1 MNNMTA
7 LVSCFVR
14 AYHTENSNIKVYN
27 DAFASKILTKEEYF
41 NIASNMTSGIKFFN
55 PNYEGDEPLKWIV
68 NNNIGPSV
76 LARAAFNEKHLFND
90 IKLGLEQYVIIA
102 SGYDTIGYKVN
113 KKIKVFELDKKEII
127 EDKIKRTKNFDNENI
142 SYISCDFN
150 ENWILDLLNLGYDKN
165 KKTFCSL
172 LGISYYLLKSTF
184 SKTIKLLSDNMP
196 KGSSI
201 IFDYPNEYKE
211 TKTEE
216 LAKLAN
222 EEMKINYSYDEIL
235 KIAKLSNMQI
245 YEHLE
250 SVQIDN
256 TYFYDYN
263 TLNTIKLKAPK
274 GVSYCLLVK

>member
-55 PNYEGDEPLKWIV
+55 PNYEGDESLKWIV

-142 SYISCDFN
+142 SYISCNFN
-150 ENWILDLLNLGYDKN
+150 ENWILDLLNSGYDKN

-172 LGISYYLLKSTF
+172 LGISYYLPKSTF

-211 TKTEE
+211 TKIEE

-222 EEMKINYSYDEIL
+222 EEMKSNYSYDEVL
-235 KIAKLSNMQI
+235 KIAELSNMQI

>member
-41 NIASNMTSGIKFFN
+41 NIALNMTSGIKFFN

-150 ENWILDLLNLGYDKN
+150 ENWILDLLNSGYDKN

-172 LGISYYLLKSTF
+172 LGISYYLPKSTF

-222 EEMKINYSYDEIL
+222 EEMKSNYSYDEIL
-235 KIAKLSNMQI
+235 KIAELSNMQI

>member
-68 NNNIGPSV
+68 NNIGPSV

-150 ENWILDLLNLGYDKN
+150 ENLILDLLNSGYDKN

-172 LGISYYLLKSTF
+172 LGISYYLPKSTF

-222 EEMKINYSYDEIL
+222 EEMKSNYSYDEIL
-235 KIAKLSNMQI
+235 KIAELSNMQI

>member
-76 LARAAFNEKHLFND
+76 LARTAFNEKHLFND

-172 LGISYYLLKSTF
+172 LGISYYLPKSTF

-201 IFDYPNEYKE
+201 IFDCPNEYKE

-222 EEMKINYSYDEIL
+222 EEMKSNYSYDEIL
-235 KIAKLSNMQI
+235 KIAELSNMQI

>member
-113 KKIKVFELDKKEII
+113 KKIRVFELDKKEII
-127 EDKIKRTKNFDNENI
+127 EDKSKRTKNFDNENI

-150 ENWILDLLNLGYDKN
+150 ENWILDLLNSGYDKN

-172 LGISYYLLKSTF
+172 LGISYYLPKSTF

-222 EEMKINYSYDEIL
+222 EEMKSNYSYDEIL
-235 KIAKLSNMQI
+235 KIAELPNMQI

>member
-1 MNNMTA
+1 
-7 LVSCFVR
+7 
-14 AYHTENSNIKVYN
+14 
-27 DAFASKILTKEEYF
+27 
-41 NIASNMTSGIKFFN
+41 MTSGIKYFN
-55 PNYEGDEPLKWIV
+55 PNYDGDEPLKWIV

-142 SYISCDFN
+142 SYISCNFN
-150 ENWILDLLNLGYDKN
+150 ENWILDLLNSGYDKN

-172 LGISYYLLKSTF
+172 LGISYYLPKSTF

-222 EEMKINYSYDEIL
+222 EEMKSNYSYDEVL
-235 KIAKLSNMQI
+235 KIAELSNMQI

>member
-41 NIASNMTSGIKFFN
+41 NIALNMTSGIKFFN

-142 SYISCDFN
+142 SYISYDFN
-150 ENWILDLLNLGYDKN
+150 ENLILDLLNSGYDKN

-172 LGISYYLLKSTF
+172 LGISYYLPKSTF

>member
-127 EDKIKRTKNFDNENI
+127 EDKSKRTKNFDNENI

-150 ENWILDLLNLGYDKN
+150 ENWILDLLNSGYDKN

-172 LGISYYLLKSTF
+172 LGISYYLPKSTF

-222 EEMKINYSYDEIL
+222 EEMKSNYSYDEIL
-235 KIAKLSNMQI
+235 KIAELSNMQI

-263 TLNTIKLKAPK
+263 TLNTIKLKATK

>member
-150 ENWILDLLNLGYDKN
+150 ENWILDLLNSGYDKN

-222 EEMKINYSYDEIL
+222 EEMKSNYSYDEIL
-235 KIAKLSNMQI
+235 KIAELSNMQI

-263 TLNTIKLKAPK
+263 TLNTIKLKATK

>member
-102 SGYDTIGYKVN
+102 SGYDTIDYKVN

-150 ENWILDLLNLGYDKN
+150 ENWILDLLNSGYDKN

-172 LGISYYLLKSTF
+172 LGISYYLPKSTF
-184 SKTIKLLSDNMP
+184 LKTIKLLSDNMP

-222 EEMKINYSYDEIL
+222 EEMKSNYSYDEIL
-235 KIAKLSNMQI
+235 KIAELSNMQI

>member
-113 KKIKVFELDKKEII
+113 KKIRVFELDKKEII

-150 ENWILDLLNLGYDKN
+150 ENWILDLLNSGYDKN

-172 LGISYYLLKSTF
+172 LGISYYLPKSTF

-222 EEMKINYSYDEIL
+222 EEMKSNYSYDEIL
-235 KIAKLSNMQI
+235 KIAELSNMQI

>member
-113 KKIKVFELDKKEII
+113 KKIRVFELDKKEII
-127 EDKIKRTKNFDNENI
+127 EDKSKRTKNFDNENI

-150 ENWILDLLNLGYDKN
+150 ENWILDLLNSGYDKN

-172 LGISYYLLKSTF
+172 LGISYYLPKSTF

-222 EEMKINYSYDEIL
+222 EEMKSNYSYDEIL
-235 KIAKLSNMQI
+235 KIAELSNMQI

>member
-222 EEMKINYSYDEIL
+222 EEMKSNYSYDEIL
-235 KIAKLSNMQI
+235 KIAELSNMQI

-263 TLNTIKLKAPK
+263 TLNTIKLKATK
-274 GVSYCLLVK
+274 GVSYCLLVD

>member
-150 ENWILDLLNLGYDKN
+150 ENWILDLLNSGYDKN

-172 LGISYYLLKSTF
+172 LGISYYLPKSTF

-222 EEMKINYSYDEIL
+222 EEMKSNYSYDEIL
-235 KIAKLSNMQI
+235 KIAELSNMQI

-263 TLNTIKLKAPK
+263 TLNTIKLKATK

>member
-150 ENWILDLLNLGYDKN
+150 ENWILDLLNSGYDKN

-172 LGISYYLLKSTF
+172 LGISYYLPKSTF

-222 EEMKINYSYDEIL
+222 EEMKSNYSYDEIL
-235 KIAKLSNMQI
+235 KIAELSNMQI

-250 SVQIDN
+250 SVHIDN

>member
-150 ENWILDLLNLGYDKN
+150 ENWILDLLNSGYDKN

-172 LGISYYLLKSTF
+172 LGISYYLPKSTF

-222 EEMKINYSYDEIL
+222 EEMKSNYSYDEIL

>member
-1 MNNMTA
+1 MFCK
-7 LVSCFVR
+7 SI
-14 AYHTENSNIKVYN
+14 HTENSNIKVYN

-41 NIASNMTSGIKFFN
+41 NIASNMTSGIKYFN
-55 PNYEGDEPLKWIV
+55 PNYDGDEPLKWIV

-142 SYISCDFN
+142 SYISCNFN
-150 ENWILDLLNLGYDKN
+150 ENWILDLLNSGYDKN

-172 LGISYYLLKSTF
+172 LGISYYLPKSTF

-222 EEMKINYSYDEIL
+222 EEMKSNYSYDEVL
-235 KIAKLSNMQI
+235 KIAELSNMQI

>member
-150 ENWILDLLNLGYDKN
+150 ENLILDLLNSGYDKN

-172 LGISYYLLKSTF
+172 LGISYYLPKSTF

-222 EEMKINYSYDEIL
+222 EEMKSNYSYDEIL
-235 KIAKLSNMQI
+235 KIAELSNMQI

>member
-150 ENWILDLLNLGYDKN
+150 ENWILDLLNSGYDKN

-172 LGISYYLLKSTF
+172 LGISYYLPKSTF

-222 EEMKINYSYDEIL
+222 EEMKSNYSYDEVL
-235 KIAKLSNMQI
+235 KIAELSNMQI

>member
-41 NIASNMTSGIKFFN
+41 NIALNMTSGIKFFN
-55 PNYEGDEPLKWIV
+55 QNYEGDEPLKWIV

-150 ENWILDLLNLGYDKN
+150 ENLILDLLNSGYDKN

-172 LGISYYLLKSTF
+172 LGISYYLPKSTF

>member
-41 NIASNMTSGIKFFN
+41 NIASNMTSGIKYFN

-150 ENWILDLLNLGYDKN
+150 ENWILDLLNSGYDKN

-172 LGISYYLLKSTF
+172 LGISYYLPKSTF

-201 IFDYPNEYKE
+201 IFDYPNEHKE

-222 EEMKINYSYDEIL
+222 EEMKSNYSYDEVL
-235 KIAKLSNMQI
+235 KIAELSNMQI

>member
-41 NIASNMTSGIKFFN
+41 NIALNMTSGIKFFN

-150 ENWILDLLNLGYDKN
+150 ENLILDLLNSGYDKN

-172 LGISYYLLKSTF
+172 LGISYYLPKSTF

>member
-127 EDKIKRTKNFDNENI
+127 EDKSKRTKNFDNENI

-150 ENWILDLLNLGYDKN
+150 ENWILDLLNSGYDKN

-172 LGISYYLLKSTF
+172 LGISYYLPKSTF

-222 EEMKINYSYDEIL
+222 EEMKSNYSYDEIL
-235 KIAKLSNMQI
+235 KIAELPNMQI

>member
-222 EEMKINYSYDEIL
+222 EEMKSNYSYDEIL
-235 KIAKLSNMQI
+235 KIAELSNMQI

>member
-127 EDKIKRTKNFDNENI
+127 EDKSKRTKNFDNENI

-150 ENWILDLLNLGYDKN
+150 ENWILDLLNSGYDKN

-172 LGISYYLLKSTF
+172 LGISYYLPKSTF

-222 EEMKINYSYDEIL
+222 EEMKSNYSYDEIL

>member
-41 NIASNMTSGIKFFN
+41 NIASNMTSGIKFFH

-113 KKIKVFELDKKEII
+113 KKIRVFELDKKEII

-150 ENWILDLLNLGYDKN
+150 ENWILDLLNSGYDKN

-172 LGISYYLLKSTF
+172 LGISYYLPKSTF

-222 EEMKINYSYDEIL
+222 EEMKSNYSYDEIL
-235 KIAKLSNMQI
+235 KIAELSNMQI

>member
-41 NIASNMTSGIKFFN
+41 NIASNMTSGIKYFN

-150 ENWILDLLNLGYDKN
+150 ENWILDLLNSGYDKN

-172 LGISYYLLKSTF
+172 LGISYYLPKSTF

-222 EEMKINYSYDEIL
+222 EEMKSNYSYDEVL
-235 KIAKLSNMQI
+235 KIAELSNMQI

>member
-55 PNYEGDEPLKWIV
+55 PNYEGDESLKWIV

-142 SYISCDFN
+142 SYISCNFN
-150 ENWILDLLNLGYDKN
+150 ENWILDLLNSGYDKN

-172 LGISYYLLKSTF
+172 LGISYYLPKSTF

-216 LAKLAN
+216 LATLAN
-222 EEMKINYSYDEIL
+222 EEMKSNYSYDEVL
-235 KIAKLSNMQI
+235 KIAELSNMQI

-263 TLNTIKLKAPK
+263 NLNTIKLKAPK

>member
-150 ENWILDLLNLGYDKN
+150 ENWILDLLNSGYDKN

-172 LGISYYLLKSTF
+172 LGISYYLPKSTF

-222 EEMKINYSYDEIL
+222 EEMKSNYSYDEIL
-235 KIAKLSNMQI
+235 KIAELSNMQI

>member
-27 DAFASKILTKEEYF
+27 DDFASKILTKEEYF

-113 KKIKVFELDKKEII
+113 KKIRVFELDKKEII

-150 ENWILDLLNLGYDKN
+150 ENWILDLLNSGYDKN

-172 LGISYYLLKSTF
+172 LGISYYLPKSTF

-222 EEMKINYSYDEIL
+222 EEMKSNYSYDEIL
-235 KIAKLSNMQI
+235 KIAELSNMQI

>member
-41 NIASNMTSGIKFFN
+41 NIALNMTSGIKFFN

-76 LARAAFNEKHLFND
+76 LARAAFNEKYLFND

-150 ENWILDLLNLGYDKN
+150 ENLILDLLNSGYDKN

-172 LGISYYLLKSTF
+172 LGISYYLPKSTF

-222 EEMKINYSYDEIL
+222 EEMKSNYSYDEIL
-235 KIAKLSNMQI
+235 KIAELSNMQI

>member
-27 DAFASKILTKEEYF
+27 YAFASKILTKEEYF

-150 ENWILDLLNLGYDKN
+150 ENWILDLLNSGYDKN

-172 LGISYYLLKSTF
+172 LGISYYLPKSTF

-222 EEMKINYSYDEIL
+222 EEMKSNYSYDEIL
-235 KIAKLSNMQI
+235 KIAELSNMQI

>member
-41 NIASNMTSGIKFFN
+41 NIASNMTSSIKFFN
-55 PNYEGDEPLKWIV
+55 PNYEGDESLKWIV

-142 SYISCDFN
+142 SYISCNFN
-150 ENWILDLLNLGYDKN
+150 ENWILGLLNSVYDKN

-172 LGISYYLLKSTF
+172 LGISYYLPKSTF

-222 EEMKINYSYDEIL
+222 EEMKSNYSYDEVL
-235 KIAKLSNMQI
+235 KIAELSNMQI

>member
-76 LARAAFNEKHLFND
+76 LARTAFNEKHLFND

-222 EEMKINYSYDEIL
+222 EEMKSNYSYDEIL
-235 KIAKLSNMQI
+235 KIAELSNMQI

-263 TLNTIKLKAPK
+263 TLNTIKLKATK

>member
-127 EDKIKRTKNFDNENI
+127 EDKSKRTKNFDNENI

-150 ENWILDLLNLGYDKN
+150 ENWILDLLNSGYDKN

-172 LGISYYLLKSTF
+172 LGISYYLPKSTF

-222 EEMKINYSYDEIL
+222 EEMKSNYSYDEIL
-235 KIAKLSNMQI
+235 KIAELSNMQI

>member
-41 NIASNMTSGIKFFN
+41 NIALNMTSAIKFFN

-102 SGYDTIGYKVN
+102 SGYDTICYKVN

-150 ENWILDLLNLGYDKN
+150 ENLILDLLNSGYDKN

-172 LGISYYLLKSTF
+172 LGISYYLPKSTF

-222 EEMKINYSYDEIL
+222 EEMKSNYSYDEIL
-235 KIAKLSNMQI
+235 KIAELSNMQI

>member
-41 NIASNMTSGIKFFN
+41 NIALNMTSGIKFFN

-150 ENWILDLLNLGYDKN
+150 ENLILDLLNSGYDKN

-172 LGISYYLLKSTF
+172 LGISYYLPKSTF

-222 EEMKINYSYDEIL
+222 EEMKSNYSYDEIL
-235 KIAKLSNMQI
+235 KIAELSNMQI

>member
-41 NIASNMTSGIKFFN
+41 NIALNMTSGIKFFN
-55 PNYEGDEPLKWIV
+55 PNYEWDEPLKWIV

-150 ENWILDLLNLGYDKN
+150 ENLILDLLNSGYDKN

-172 LGISYYLLKSTF
+172 LGISYYLPKSTF

-222 EEMKINYSYDEIL
+222 EEMKSNYSYDEIL
-235 KIAKLSNMQI
+235 KIAELSNMQI